1 MKPGERVEAP
11 PLAVGHAKLERLSQE
26 SAFKSVC
33 PVCKEGALLVA
44 RDPTSFSLINLD
56 RCTYCAQQYLYT
68 DKTIA
73 GAPVADV
80 VQDNQN

>member
-1 MKPGERVEAP
+1 MKLGERVEAV
-11 PLAVGHAKLERLSQE
+11 PLAVSHAKLKRLSE
-26 SAFKSVC
+26 DSVFKSVC
-33 PVCKEGALLVA
+33 PVCKEGVLLVA
-44 RDPTSFSLINLD
+44 RDPGSFSLINLD
-56 RCTYCAQQYLYT
+56 RCTYCAQKFLYT